1 MKKLNRRHRPNAG
14 SSDRPG
20 SRPRRPLGRRPGR
33 GPGRNSDCRSV
44 RAGASVVWTRCPPAA
59 LVALVLFALLTACA
73 SGPGEQTGA
82 GEGAAAAA
90 GPGADTA
97 ATGTAADYTHVEWSR
112 NAVIY
117 ELNTRQFTQAG
128 TFAAAA
134 EHLDRLAEM
143 GVDIIWLMPIHP
155 IGEERRKGVLGSPYS
170 VADYRAVN
178 PELGTMEDLQAFL
191 AAAHDRGMRVI
202 LDWVANHSAWDHPW
216 VEAHPDWY
224 TQDAAGE
231 IVHPPGTDWTDVAA
245 FDYDNPELRRA
256 MTDAMRF
263 WVEEIG
269 VDGYRADV
277 AHGVPADF
285 WVRTIAELREIKP
298 LFMLAEAESPS
309 LHLAG
314 FDMTYGWE
322 LHHLMNDIAAGS
334 RPASSIA
341 TYFERVD
348 RRYRERDII
357 MNFTSN
363 HDENSWNGHVFE
375 RLGDGAKAFA
385 ALTFTLPG
393 MPLIYSGQ
401 EAALDRRL
409 AFFERDSI
417 DWGDYAFADFYTTLA
432 ALKDRNPAL
441 WHGRAG
447 GALRVLDHDQPR
459 HVLAFL
465 RERGDEQVL
474 VVANLSGEER
484 SVRLTDAA
492 IEGSYR
498 EVFRREA
505 DRLDG
510 SIDLNLE
517 AWGYRVFERQ

>member
-1 MKKLNRRHRPNAG
+1 
-14 SSDRPG
+14 
-20 SRPRRPLGRRPGR
+20 
-33 GPGRNSDCRSV
+33 
-44 RAGASVVWTRCPPAA
+44 
-59 LVALVLFALLTACA
+59 
-73 SGPGEQTGA
+73 
-82 GEGAAAAA
+82 
-90 GPGADTA
+90 
-97 ATGTAADYTHVEWSR
+97 
-112 NAVIY
+112 
-117 ELNTRQFTQAG
+117 
-128 TFAAAA
+128 
-134 EHLDRLAEM
+134 
-143 GVDIIWLMPIHP
+143 
-155 IGEERRKGVLGSPYS
+155 
-170 VADYRAVN
+170 
-178 PELGTMEDLQAFL
+178 MEDFRAFL
-191 AAAHDRGMRVI
+191 AAAHDRDMRVI

-224 TQDAAGE
+224 TQNAAGE

-245 FDYDNPELRRA
+245 FDYDNAELRRA

-334 RPASSIA
+334 RPASAIP

-393 MPLIYSGQ
+393 MPLIYNGQ

-409 AFFERDSI
+409 AFFERDPI
-417 DWGDYAFADFYTTLA
+417 DWGDYPVADFYTTVA
-432 ALKDRNPAL
+432 ALKERNPAL
-441 WHGRAG
+441 WHGRGG
-447 GALRVLDHDQPR
+447 GALRVLEHEAPR

-484 SVRLTDAA
+484 SVRLTHAA
-492 IEGSYR
+492 IEGPYR

-505 DRLDG
+505 ERLDG

-517 AWGYRVFERQ
+517 AWGYRVFERR